1 MAVYEFSCGKCGE
14 RFEELVGP
22 HVGKKVEEVRCPA
35 CGAADVERLMS
46 SSYGP
51 IHRQMTANE
60 KRRSEA
66 ARDTSGGGA
75 IQRFKKQ
82 RAAEKRGSRK
92 G

>member
-1 MAVYEFSCGKCGE
+1 MPVYEFSCRKCDE

-35 CGAADVERLMS
+35 CGAENVERLTS
-46 SSYGP
+46 SSYAP
-51 IHRQMTANE
+51 IHRQMSDNQ

-75 IQRFKKQ
+75 KQRFKRQ
-82 RAAEKRGSRK
+82 RAAERRATRK

>member
-1 MAVYEFSCGKCGE
+1 MPIYEFSCGSCGE
-14 RFEELVGP
+14 QFEELVGS
-22 HVGKKVEEVRCPA
+22 HVGKGEEEVRCPA
-35 CGAADVERLMS
+35 CGAEEVKRLIS
-46 SSYGP
+46 SSYAP